1 MLTFEFCYDKM
12 YLLEYVL
19 WIWVAQRAVVL
30 VKNGEHC
37 HKVPAKHS
45 EQARGEICRLASDI
59 RSASDICLGQVIFAV
74 SE

>member
-1 MLTFEFCYDKM
+1 M
-12 YLLEYVL
+12 YSLEYVL
-19 WIWVAQRAVVL
+19 WIRIAQRAVAL
-30 VKNGEHC
+30 VKNGEYAY
-37 HKVPAKHS
+37 KVPPMHS